1 VLEFDFDT
9 ERFAQIKVVG
19 VGGGGNNAVNRM
31 IDMGLKG
38 VEFIAVNTDKQSLM
52 QSKANTKI
60 QIGDKLTKGLGAG
73 ANPEIGE
80 KSAEESR
87 DEIAQ
92 AIKGTDLVFVTAGM
106 GGGTGTG
113 AIPVIARIAKEMDI
127 LTVGVVTK
135 PFTFEGRKR
144 KLNADEG
151 LEKLIHEVDTLITIP
166 NDRLLQISD
175 KKTPIVEAFKMADD
189 ILRQGVQSISD
200 LIAVPGL
207 VNLDLSDVRTI
218 MKSSGIAHMG
228 IGRASG
234 DSRAE
239 TAVKIA
245 IESPLLETSI
255 SGATRVLINISGG
268 PELGLNEVYE
278 ASEHI
283 YKLVDPEA
291 NIIWGAGINE
301 SLGDEVAITVIAT
314 GFDSDNGNVFYREEK
329 PLFTKGRTTKPYEEP
344 LKVKPQ
350 QPLHQPQP
358 QPLQQRQPEEP
369 KKEKESVKPAY
380 TDNELEIPPFL
391 RNTRKRY

>member
-1 VLEFDFDT
+1 MLEFDFDM

-31 IDMGLKG
+31 IDMGLQG
-38 VEFIAVNTDKQSLM
+38 VEFIAINTDKQSLM

-87 DEIAQ
+87 EEIAQ

-113 AIPVIARIAKEMDI
+113 AIPVIAQIAKEMDI
-127 LTVGVVTK
+127 LTVAVVTK

-144 KLNADEG
+144 KLNADIG
-151 LEKLIHEVDTLITIP
+151 LEKLTESVDTLITIP

-175 KKTPIVEAFKMADD
+175 KKTSIIDAFKMADD

-207 VNLDLSDVRTI
+207 VNLDLSDVKTI

-234 DSRAE
+234 DNRAE
-239 TAVKIA
+239 KAVKTA

-255 SGATRVLINISGG
+255 TGATRVLINISGG

-283 YKLVDPEA
+283 YKMVDPEA

-301 SLGDEVAITVIAT
+301 SLGDDVAITVIAT
-314 GFDSDNGNVFYREEK
+314 GFDQVKNDNIFINKDQHIPEEK
-329 PLFTKGRTTKPYEEP
+329 QQKQQQQAEPAKP
-344 LKVKPQ
+344 KQTQ
-350 QPLHQPQP
+350 QPQ
-358 QPLQQRQPEEP
+358 
-369 KKEKESVKPAY
+369 KEFTQIKTPTYNDS
-380 TDNELEIPPFL
+380 ELEIPPFL
-391 RNTRKRY
+391 RNTRKR

>member
-1 VLEFDFDT
+1 MLEFDFDT

-38 VEFIAVNTDKQSLM
+38 VEFIAVNTDKQSLL

-60 QIGDKLTKGLGAG
+60 QIGDKLTRGLGAG

-87 DEIAQ
+87 EEIAQ

-151 LEKLIHEVDTLITIP
+151 LEKLIQEVDTLITIP

-175 KKTPIVEAFKMADD
+175 KKTPIVEAFRMADD
-189 ILRQGVQSISD
+189 VLRQGVQSISD

-207 VNLDLSDVRTI
+207 VNLDLSDVKTI

-234 DSRAE
+234 DGRAE
-239 TAVKIA
+239 SAVKIA

-283 YKLVDPEA
+283 YKMVDPEA
-291 NIIWGAGINE
+291 NIIWGAGIDEN
-301 SLGDEVAITVIAT
+301 LGDDVAITVIAT
-314 GFDSDNGNVFYREEK
+314 GFDPAQEED
-329 PLFTKGRTTKPYEEP
+329 LLYFD
-344 LKVKPQ
+344 
-350 QPLHQPQP
+350 
-358 QPLQQRQPEEP
+358 
-369 KKEKESVKPAY
+369 KKS
-380 TDNELEIPPFL
+380 TS
-391 RNTRKRY
+391 